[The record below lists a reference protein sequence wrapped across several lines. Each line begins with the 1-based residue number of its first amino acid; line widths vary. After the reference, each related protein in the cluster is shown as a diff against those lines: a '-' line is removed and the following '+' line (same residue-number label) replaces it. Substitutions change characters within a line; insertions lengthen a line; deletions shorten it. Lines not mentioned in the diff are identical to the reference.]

1 MSNQNPVMHDSL
13 LRLLNFA
20 REATAGAP
28 VKVRDVGDLA
38 GVMGESPQTI
48 HNWGKRGVSLP
59 GAAKAERLFGCS
71 VKFIQTGEAAP
82 IPPDTV
88 KDFTN
93 FKPIDTNSQ
102 PGIICHQAGVIYS
115 WDEVLRMY
123 KSGLEGSLPDVF
135 SVEMADDSLA
145 GRARR
150 GDVITL
156 CRSRVETVEA
166 GDGIMVKTAKGSYM
180 IRIYKPKG
188 DDSFLAVP
196 MNPNYLPLHSDRD
209 GLTILAVVVGVPQC
223 RWSAL

>member
-1 MSNQNPVMHDSL
+1 MSTQNPRMHDSL

-20 REATAGAP
+20 REATANADR
-28 VKVRDVGDLA
+28 KVRDVGDLA
-38 GVMGESPQTI
+38 DVMGESPQTI

-71 VKFIQTGEAAP
+71 VKFIQTGDASP
-82 IPPDTV
+82 IQADTV

-93 FKPIDTNSQ
+93 FKPLPITQQ
-102 PGIICHQAGVIYS
+102 PGVVYA
-115 WDEVLRMY
+115 WDEVIRMY

-156 CRSRVETVEA
+156 CRSKVETVEA
-166 GDGIMVKTAKGSYM
+166 GDGIMVKTAKGNYM
-180 IRIYKPKG
+180 IRIYKPNG

-196 MNPNYLPLHSDRD
+196 LNPNYLPLNSAED
-209 GLTILAVVVGVPQC
+209 GLTILAVVVGVPAC

>member
-1 MSNQNPVMHDSL
+1 MSPQNPDMHDSL

-20 REATAGAP
+20 REATADLP
-28 VKVRDVGDLA
+28 RKVVELSDLGDL
-38 GVMGESPQTI
+38 MGESSQTI

-59 GAAKAERLFGCS
+59 GAAKAERIFGCS

-82 IPPDTV
+82 IPPETV

-93 FKPIDTNSQ
+93 FKPLDTTQQ
-102 PGIICHQAGVIYS
+102 PGVVYA
-115 WDEVLRMY
+115 WDEVIRMY
-123 KSGLEGSLPDVF
+123 KSGLEGSLPNVF

-156 CRSRVETVEA
+156 CRSKVEAVEA
-166 GDGIMVKTAKGSYM
+166 GDGVMVRTAKGNYM
-180 IRIYKPKG
+180 IRIYRPNG
-188 DDSFLAVP
+188 DDSYLAVP
-196 MNPNYLPLHSDRD
+196 LNQNYLPLHSVED
-209 GLTILAVVVGVPQC
+209 GLTIMAVVVGVPAC